1 MITNEELKILLNESD
16 DSGEY
21 NPSKDSSNY
30 NIDDERK
37 PVLTLADL
45 NRLKA
50 IRLQKR
56 KELMQ
61 DNSFIPVLYGPQP
74 EEKTGMGGG
83 APF

>member
-1 MITNEELKILLNESD
+1 MNIKEELKILLNEND
-16 DSGEY
+16 EGEY

-37 PVLTLADL
+37 PILTLSDL
-45 NRLKA
+45 NRLKS
-50 IRLQKR
+50 IRMQKR

-74 EEKTGMGGG
+74 EEDTGMGGG

>member
-1 MITNEELKILLNESD
+1 MIKKDELKILLNED
-16 DSGEY
+16 NNGEY

-37 PVLTLADL
+37 PILTLKDL
-45 NRLKA
+45 NRLKN
-50 IRLQKR
+50 IRVQKR

-74 EEKTGMGGG
+74 EEDSGMGGG
-83 APF
+83 SPF

>member
-1 MITNEELKILLNESD
+1 MITNEELKILLNEFD
-16 DSGEY
+16 NSGEY

-74 EEKTGMGGG
+74 EEETGMGGG

>member
-74 EEKTGMGGG
+74 EEEIGMGGG